1 MESEAI
7 LARLEQ
13 LETQNVRL
21 ARLVKIGSVGLLLM
35 VVVMTAAFSRS
46 TPPVSV
52 LRVQSLEVVDG
63 DGNPRIILDVD
74 SATDA
79 GLIEIRGSDQHR
91 LIWIGASDFEDETEG
106 TFVTSGRTGIMI
118 DGGGDPFGTGN
129 QEPAITIIED
139 LSLRASEGPM
149 ERIAVPS
156 RSSAMLAVDGLA
168 FPSAGIDSTVSY
180 YGPTHM
186 LIQNDSH
193 SVGITPFNV
202 SIGHVNGNRP
212 VGYFGATSNGG
223 TMLQLSDL
231 AGQPRMQLATGGGT
245 QAASELA
252 IFDAEG
258 DMLFNFGSDASG
270 RIANYQRLTPSQ
282 EFERWFGRAL
292 TVLQVADT
300 INQD

>member
-1 MESEAI
+1 
-7 LARLEQ
+7 
-13 LETQNVRL
+13 
-21 ARLVKIGSVGLLLM
+21 
-35 VVVMTAAFSRS
+35 
-46 TPPVSV
+46 
-52 LRVQSLEVVDG
+52 
-63 DGNPRIILDVD
+63 
-74 SATDA
+74 
-79 GLIEIRGSDQHR
+79 
-91 LIWIGASDFEDETEG
+91 
-106 TFVTSGRTGIMI
+106 
-118 DGGGDPFGTGN
+118 
-129 QEPAITIIED
+129 
-139 LSLRASEGPM
+139 
-149 ERIAVPS
+149 
-156 RSSAMLAVDGLA
+156 
-168 FPSAGIDSTVSY
+168 
-180 YGPTHM
+180 M